1 MAEPWDTLRFNFVS
15 RVTAYYVIWGQAYDE
30 MYDLYQD
37 LATEGNPQSSQE
49 AYSLSLKFNAI
60 RAKWG
65 GGTSTVP
72 GRLLQCLDYLNENI
86 GGGEVTMDSILTAMM
101 TATPEQVTKF
111 MGITQA
117 YKVAVW
123 ESPFNEE
130 FYAALARGF
139 KIWGP

>member
-1 MAEPWDTLRFNFVS
+1 MADPYDALRFNFVS

-37 LATEGNPQSSQE
+37 LTAEGNPNSGNE

-72 GRLLQCLDYLNENI
+72 GRLLQILDYLNDNI
-86 GGGEVTMDSILTAMM
+86 GGNGITMDDILNEMM
-101 TATPEQVTKF
+101 SATPEQITKF

-123 ESPFNEE
+123 DAPFNEE

-139 KIWGP
+139 KVWGA